1 MTVECICFGSIGAVS
16 SCSEIQW
23 KCFNEALKEKFEA
36 GEITKNVPW
45 EKEAYIKSLVSTGGR
60 KRLNEHFGANGVESS
75 EALIE
80 SIYNRKTELFVDIIN
95 KGGLTLRPGVHDL
108 LTAAKDMGIKTAFC
122 TTTDHRV
129 ADAIATQF
137 GLKDLFDLCLSD
149 QDLPKFGNKNKPEPD
164 AYLYVVKTLFGQED
178 AVQKV
183 IAFEDTQVSL
193 ASPVSA
199 NIKSIAVPNAWAV
212 DHDFSGAVKKIGE
225 VSDLG
230 ADGKNVIEVLSEIC
244 VMAKCN

>member
-1 MTVECICFGSIGAVS
+1 
-16 SCSEIQW
+16 
-23 KCFNEALKEKFEA
+23 
-36 GEITKNVPW
+36 
-45 EKEAYIKSLVSTGGR
+45 
-60 KRLNEHFGANGVESS
+60 
-75 EALIE
+75 
-80 SIYNRKTELFVDIIN
+80 
-95 KGGLTLRPGVHDL
+95 
-108 LTAAKDMGIKTAFC
+108 MGIKTAFC

>member
-1 MTVECICFGSIGAVS
+1 MG
-16 SCSEIQW
+16 
-23 KCFNEALKEKFEA
+23 
-36 GEITKNVPW
+36 GEITKYVPW
-45 EKEAYIKSLVSTGGR
+45 EKEAYIKSLVSSGGK
-60 KRLNEHFGANGVESS
+60 KRLKEHFGANGVESS

-137 GLKDLFDLCLSD
+137 G
-149 QDLPKFGNKNKPEPD
+149 NKNKPEPD

-193 ASPVSA
+193 ACPVSA

-230 ADGKNVIEVLSEIC
+230 ADGKTVIEVLSEIC